1 MRYPSSESKNSLSLH
16 LIFPY
21 DKLRNVHI
29 DLYTKEGIKMRI
41 VIDGMGGDNAPSAI
55 VQGCVEAAALISHQ
69 ILIVGEEA
77 LIYKELSK
85 YKYDPEQITVINA
98 SDVITNEDAPVRAV
112 RTKTESSMVKGITM
126 LKERKAD
133 LFISAGN
140 TGAIMAG
147 GLFIL
152 GRIQGIDRPAL
163 AATYPMLSGR
173 GVALLVDSGANV
185 ECKPNNL
192 LEYATM
198 GSIYMKKVLGVDNP
212 RVGLVN
218 VGSEEGKGTTI
229 IKSAYELLKRS
240 NLNFVGNIEARDLPK
255 GACDV
260 IVCDG
265 FVGNVILK
273 LTEGL
278 AWSILKLLKAKFT
291 AGLVPKMGAIL
302 LSGKFKELKEEFD
315 YSEYGGAPILG
326 VKGTIVKM
334 HGSSGV
340 SAVKNTI
347 LKGIPFAENNVVQF
361 IQDSV
366 LELEEVIISE

>member
-1 MRYPSSESKNSLSLH
+1 
-16 LIFPY
+16 
-21 DKLRNVHI
+21 
-29 DLYTKEGIKMRI
+29 MRI
-41 VIDGMGGDNAPSAI
+41 VIDGMGGDNAPHEI
-55 VQGCVEAAALISHQ
+55 VKGCVEASKQIPDEIIIVGDEELIS
-69 ILIVGEEA
+69 A
-77 LIYKELSK
+77 ELNK
-85 YKYDPEQITVINA
+85 YKYDINQISIHHA

-112 RTKTESSMVKGITM
+112 RTKLESSLVKGIT
-126 LKERKAD
+126 LVKNQEAD

-147 GLFIL
+147 SLFIL

-163 AATYPMLSGR
+163 GATYPIITG
-173 GVALLVDSGANV
+173 GVALLVDSGANP

-192 LEYATM
+192 LEFATM
-198 GSIYMKKVLGVDNP
+198 GSIYMEKVLNVKNP

-218 VGSEEGKGTTI
+218 IGTEETKGTTVQ
-229 IKSAYELLKRS
+229 KAAYQLLARS
-240 NLNFVGNIEARDLPK
+240 SVNFIGNVEARELPK
-255 GACDV
+255 GPCDV

-278 AWSILKLLKAKFT
+278 AWNIFKLVKQKIMS
-291 AGLVPKMGAIL
+291 GLVSKMGGIL
-302 LSGKFKELKEEFD
+302 ISGKLRELKDRFD

-326 VKGTIVKM
+326 VKGAVLKM
-334 HGSSGV
+334 HGSSHAN
-340 SAVKNTI
+340 AVKNAI
-347 LKGIPFAENNVVQF
+347 IKGIPYAENRVVQI